1 MCWEE
6 DERLPSNAP
15 SPIDRIKIEEF
26 LERNN
31 GKMASYIEGVIRKAA
46 EADERE
52 MMARRADVA
61 QPPLTPSPPPPLVK
75 SSTTSRVEAMVHKPF
90 EPPALGKNSR

>member
-1 MCWEE
+1 MCWED

-46 EADERE
+46 EADEKE
-52 MMARRADVA
+52 MIARQQQ
-61 QPPLTPSPPPPLVK
+61 QPA
-75 SSTTSRVEAMVHKPF
+75 STTSRVEAMVHKPF
-90 EPPALGKNSR
+90 EPPSLGKNSRYE

>member
-1 MCWEE
+1 
-6 DERLPSNAP
+6 
-15 SPIDRIKIEEF
+15 
-26 LERNN
+26 
-31 GKMASYIEGVIRKAA
+31 MASYIEGVIRKAA

-52 MMARRADVA
+52 MMARQQQQHVA

>member
-31 GKMASYIEGVIRKAA
+31 GKMASYIEGVIRKA
-46 EADERE
+46 EADEKE
-52 MMARRADVA
+52 MMARQQQQQQQQQQ
-61 QPPLTPSPPPPLVK
+61 QPE
-75 SSTTSRVEAMVHKPF
+75 STTSRVEAMVHKPF